1 MATDVREGIRVRRLY
16 GEGLEKLVVVK
27 MPVQCC
33 RREMKAVF
41 GDFEIR
47 GAVINTFATLKPLKS
62 FIKPQ
67 RISKHLPADAS
78 QDAAKCW

>member
-27 MPVQCC
+27 MRVQCC

-41 GDFEIR
+41 EIK
-47 GAVINTFATLKPLKS
+47 GAVITTFAAFK
-62 FIKPQ
+62 
-67 RISKHLPADAS
+67 AS
-78 QDAAKCW
+78 EIVH